1 MLHSGKQHVKH
12 RKMASLRE
20 QYLKIIRRWQLGEKT
35 PELAKEFQD
44 LHARLLHTP
53 DCVFDDDVNET
64 VHEINNY
71 IHIQALLKSTL
82 RKT

>member
-12 RKMASLRE
+12 GKMASLRE

-44 LHARLLHTP
+44 LHAKLVDTP
-53 DCVFDDDVNET
+53 NGVFDDDVYQT

-71 IHIQALLKSTL
+71 IHIEALLKSAS

>member
-1 MLHSGKQHVKH
+1 
-12 RKMASLRE
+12 MAWLRE
-20 QYLKIIRRWQLGEKT
+20 QYLKIVRRWELGEKT

-44 LHARLLHTP
+44 LHAKLVDTP
-53 DCVFDDDVNET
+53 NGVFDDDVYQT

-71 IHIQALLKSTL
+71 IHIQALLKSAS